1 MPNFVTDMIKYFE
14 VEGRRLA
21 YTDEGNGDVIVLLH
35 GYLESHLIF
44 GVLADK
50 LSVHFRVVSV
60 DLPGHGQSD
69 TISECHSMEMMASRI
84 NLLLDYLGIDRIL
97 LTGHSLGGYVA
108 LAFVEL
114 FGEKVAGYCL
124 FHSHPFAD
132 TPAATARREREKR
145 VILAG
150 KKLIMYP
157 GNIRKMYSPDNLA
170 KMRGEIERSDQIA
183 SQTPDEGIV
192 AVLNGM
198 ISRPSRLHLMER
210 GDVPLLWILGLHD
223 QYIDYRH
230 ATESVKLPENATLA
244 TLYDTG
250 HLGFI
255 EEPAR
260 SVSLL
265 SEFAFRV
272 FGEEFRA

>member
-1 MPNFVTDMIKYFE
+1 MIEYFDIE
-14 VEGRRLA
+14 ETRLA
-21 YTDEGNGDVIVLLH
+21 YTDKGSGDVIVLLH

-44 GVLADK
+44 GEMAEK
-50 LSVHFRVVSV
+50 LSLHFRVVSV

-69 TISECHSMEMMASRI
+69 TLSECHTMEMMAERI
-84 NLLLDYLGIDRIL
+84 NLLLDHLKIERIL

-114 FGEKVAGYCL
+114 FREKVAGYCL

-132 TPAATARREREKR
+132 TPAAIERREREKS
-145 VILAG
+145 VVMAG
-150 KKLIMYP
+150 KKRIMYP
-157 GNIRKMYSPDNLA
+157 GNIRKMFSPQNLD
-170 KMRGEIERSDQIA
+170 KMCDEIEKSNQIA
-183 SQTPDEGIV
+183 SQTSDDGII

-198 ISRPSRLHLMER
+198 ISRPTRLPVVER

-230 ATESVKLPENATLA
+230 ATEAVNLPVNATLA
-244 TLYDTG
+244 TLYGTG

-255 EEPAR
+255 EEPER
-260 SVSLL
+260 SVALL
-265 SEFAFRV
+265 SEFAFSV

>member
-1 MPNFVTDMIKYFE
+1 MIKYFE
-14 VEGRRLA
+14 VEGKRLA

-44 GVLADK
+44 GEMADK
-50 LSVHFRVVSV
+50 LSSHFRVVAI
-60 DLPGHGQSD
+60 DLPGHGQSE
-69 TISECHSMEMMASRI
+69 TVSECHTMEMMAERI
-84 NLLLDYLGIDRIL
+84 NLLLRYLEIDNIL

-114 FGEKVAGYCL
+114 FVEKVAGYCL

-145 VILAG
+145 VVLAG
-150 KKLIMYP
+150 KKRIMYP
-157 GNIRKMYSPDNLA
+157 GNIRKMYSPHNLA
-170 KMRGEIERSDQIA
+170 KMCDEIEKSDQIA
-183 SQTPDEGIV
+183 SQTPDEGII

-198 ISRPSRLHLMER
+198 ILRPSRLSLMER
-210 GDVPLLWILGLHD
+210 GDVPLLWILGLYD

-230 ATESVKLPENATLA
+230 ATESVNLPANATLA
-244 TLYDTG
+244 TLSDTG
-250 HLGFI
+250 HLGFL

-260 SVSLL
+260 SVSLI